1 MHAAQAAEFTLLV
14 RCFKENPESFWQ
26 TNRRP
31 AFPWDEQ
38 TFLQALEYVDG
49 LLVPQADPNT
59 ASHAQ
64 RVMKIMALKQLQ
76 ASNPTMYD
84 PIAIDKAALQAIGWN
99 NPEQFMAPPEAQGKM
114 PPEMQKAQ
122 AELGLKK
129 QDLDTKAFAAKSKA
143 ETDMIRAQADMAK
156 AQQQPAQAGG
166 LAPQQDP
173 YKEQELALKAQQL
186 QFQQARA
193 AADDQNR
200 DLDRQADV
208 TLEKMRL
215 ESDAIK
221 AEAERAHQRGMG
233 ADKMLSEHIM
243 HAHKLAAE
251 TGPEGTEK

>member
-1 MHAAQAAEFTLLV
+1 
-14 RCFKENPESFWQ
+14 
-26 TNRRP
+26 
-31 AFPWDEQ
+31 
-38 TFLQALEYVDG
+38 
-49 LLVPQADPNT
+49 
-59 ASHAQ
+59 
-64 RVMKIMALKQLQ
+64 MKIMALKQLQ